1 MTRNALALALM
12 GLLVALSTPA
22 PVQAGAFTD
31 KLKNGAKLG
40 VAVGV
45 LKAECAARKLLR
57 KPVGF
62 AC

>member
-1 MTRNALALALM
+1 M
-12 GLLVALSTPA
+12 GLLVSLSTPA